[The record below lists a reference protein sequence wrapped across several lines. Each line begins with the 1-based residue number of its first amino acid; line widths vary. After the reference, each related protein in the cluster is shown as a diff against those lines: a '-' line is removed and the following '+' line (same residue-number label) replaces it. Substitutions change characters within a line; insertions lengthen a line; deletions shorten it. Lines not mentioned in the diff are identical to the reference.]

1 MNAIPTEIRDARGA
15 DRTGNRAEARK
26 PMSGPPSPSMPWEPP
41 AEGEV
46 EPVDETPQDD
56 P

>member
-1 MNAIPTEIRDARGA
+1 MTPAQDAQQETA
-15 DRTGNRAEARK
+15 KTPETPEAGTRSLDAPNPFK
-26 PMSGPPSPSMPWEPP
+26 PWEPP

-46 EPVDETPQDD
+46 EPVDETPQED